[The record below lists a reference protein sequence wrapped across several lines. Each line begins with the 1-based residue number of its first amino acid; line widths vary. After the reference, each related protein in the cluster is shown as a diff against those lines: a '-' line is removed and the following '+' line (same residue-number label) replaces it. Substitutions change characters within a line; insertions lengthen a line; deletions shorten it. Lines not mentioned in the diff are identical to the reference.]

1 MDRGFLWTQ
10 SVVDFFGL
18 SLVCPGGLI
27 QLGSLGAPVE
37 RWKDRGPEMKIAS
50 IDDPIPRGTVFGKR
64 VDGPVDEALHFFK
77 CPLCGGYFD
86 ARDRGWVED
95 HEGPL
100 PHPAQDRAQ

>member
-1 MDRGFLWTQ
+1 MDAICGGFLWF
-10 SVVDFFGL
+10 VACL
-18 SLVCPGGLI
+18 SGVSDP
-27 QLGSLGAPVE
+27 GSLGAPVE